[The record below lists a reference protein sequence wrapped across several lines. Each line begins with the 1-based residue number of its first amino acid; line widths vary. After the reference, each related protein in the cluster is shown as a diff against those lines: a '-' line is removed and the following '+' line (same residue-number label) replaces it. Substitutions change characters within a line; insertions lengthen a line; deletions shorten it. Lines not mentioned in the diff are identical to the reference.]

1 LIKIFLGINQNGR
14 FMFLS
19 STSGNK

>member
-14 FMFLS
+14 FMFLP